1 MSRFKILLLLSML
14 PMAYLIYHLIG
25 FENGLNAYVQKIKT
39 LKAKQFYQEKLTQEI
54 NLYKN
59 KILLLDQ
66 NNINLDYLEE
76 KSFELGKSPKNS
88 YTIVIK

>member
-1 MSRFKILLLLSML
+1 ML

-39 LKAKQFYQEKLTQEI
+39 LKSTQLYQEKLTQEI

>member
-1 MSRFKILLLLSML
+1 MFRLKIFLSFSML

-39 LKAKQFYQEKLTQEI
+39 LKSKQSYQENLTQEI

-66 NNINLDYLEE
+66 NNLNLDYLEE
-76 KSFELGKSPKNS
+76 KSYELGQSPNNS

>member
-1 MSRFKILLLLSML
+1 MSRFKVLLLLSML
-14 PMAYLIYHLIG
+14 PLAYLIYHLIG
-25 FENGLNAYVQKIKT
+25 FESGLNAYVQKIKT
-39 LKAKQFYQEKLTQEI
+39 LKSAQLYQKKLTKEI
-54 NLYKN
+54 KLYKN

-76 KSFELGKSPKNS
+76 KSYELGKSPNNS

>member
-1 MSRFKILLLLSML
+1 MSRFKVLLLLSML
-14 PMAYLIYHLIG
+14 PLAYLIYHLIG
-25 FENGLNAYVQKIKT
+25 FESGLNAYVQKIKT
-39 LKAKQFYQEKLTQEI
+39 LKSAQLYQKKLTKEI
-54 NLYKN
+54 KLYKN

-76 KSFELGKSPKNS
+76 KSYELGNTPNNS

>member
-1 MSRFKILLLLSML
+1 MYRFKVLLLLSML

-25 FENGLNAYVQKIKT
+25 FESGLNAYVQKIKT
-39 LKAKQFYQEKLTQEI
+39 LKSDQLYQKKLTKEI
-54 NLYKN
+54 KLYKN

-76 KSFELGKSPKNS
+76 KSYELGKSPNNS

>member
-1 MSRFKILLLLSML
+1 MFRLKIFLLFSML

-25 FENGLNAYVQKIKT
+25 FENGINAYVQKIKI
-39 LKAKQFYQEKLTQEI
+39 LKTKTSYQEDLTQEI

-76 KSFELGKSPKNS
+76 KSYELGQSPNNS

>member
-1 MSRFKILLLLSML
+1 MFRLKIFLLFSMI

-25 FENGLNAYVQKIKT
+25 FENGLNAFVQKIKI
-39 LKAKQFYQEKLTQEI
+39 LKTERSYQEYLTQEI

-76 KSFELGKSPKNS
+76 KSYELGQSPDNS